1 MKASEVFEGADDAQQ
16 EKWERDLIEKFPE
29 SASNVAESK
38 QRMSGWSKEDG
49 ALIQKELAEIDARL
63 VELIDAG
70 VEPEDSRTQDVIA
83 DHFRWVSQFWSPT
96 AEAYVALGDMY
107 NESPDFLER
116 FTGIHPK
123 LAPFQRD
130 AMANYSLNV
139 LINEKNLVENL
150 PSR

>member
-16 EKWERDLIEKFPE
+16 EKWERELIEKYPE
-29 SASNVAESK
+29 SASHVAESK

-49 ALIQKELAEIDARL
+49 VLIQKELAEIDARL

-107 NESPDFLER
+107 NESPDFLQR
-116 FTGIHPK
+116 FNGIHPK
-123 LAPFQRD
+123 LATFQRD
-130 AMANYSLNV
+130 AMAHYALNV
-139 LINEKNLVENL
+139 LINE
-150 PSR
+150 

>member
-1 MKASEVFEGADDAQQ
+1 MKASEVFEGADNVQQ
-16 EKWERDLIEKFPE
+16 EKWERDLIEKYPE
-29 SASNVAESK
+29 SASHVAESK

-116 FTGIHPK
+116 FNGIHPK

-130 AMANYSLNV
+130 AMAHYALNV
-139 LINEKNLVENL
+139 LINE
-150 PSR
+150 

>member
-1 MKASEVFEGADDAQQ
+1 MAIGDEVSTSNKMEEYENLA
-16 EKWERDLIEKFPE
+16 KLISKGEQIPE
-29 SASNVAESK
+29 NLLSLLLDVYQSSVGMQKE
-38 QRMSGWSKEDG
+38 EDG
-49 ALIQKELAEIDARL
+49 VLIQKELAEIDARL

-83 DHFRWVSQFWSPT
+83 DHFRWVSQFWSPS

-116 FTGIHPK
+116 FNGIHPK

-130 AMANYSLNV
+130 AMAHYALNI
-139 LINEKNLVENL
+139 LINE
-150 PSR
+150 